1 MMETQNNLL
10 EQKPIIKPKHLGS
23 DFDDECI
30 LLKTILDI
38 HNDGAPIQLDP
49 MFSKGNI
56 YRRLQEPELKFDLRV
71 EREDVKL
78 GDATDLKDIKNNSI
92 KSICLDPPFCFG
104 IHGKVKENISAQRFT
119 VLQDFDSLKILYKGI
134 LKEAFRVLENKGLLL
149 FKCQD
154 YTDSKT
160 TMTHCFVWKW
170 AIEQGF
176 YAQDLAILINKKRI
190 FNPNL
195 KQRHLRKTHC
205 YYWVFKKKRNGGEF
219 FSSQP

>member
-1 MMETQNNLL
+1 M
-10 EQKPIIKPKHLGS
+10 GS
-23 DFDDECI
+23 EFEDEC
-30 LLKTILDI
+30 LLLTTILNI
-38 HNDGAPIQLDP
+38 HNKGEPIELDP

-56 YRRLQEPELKFDLRV
+56 YRGLQEPELKFDLRV

-78 GDATDLKDIKNNSI
+78 GDATDLKDIKSNSI
-92 KSICLDPPFCFG
+92 RSVCLDPPFCFG

-119 VLQDFDSLKILYKGI
+119 VLQNFNSLEFLYKGI
-134 LKEAFRVLENKGLLL
+134 LKEAFRVLKDSGLLL

-160 TMTHCFVWKW
+160 IMTHCLVWKW
-170 AIEQGF
+170 ALEYGF
-176 YAQDLAILINKKRI
+176 YAQDLAILINRKRI

-205 YYWVFKKKRNGGEF
+205 YYWVFRKTKARH
-219 FSSQP
+219 SSQA